1 MGNKSAAVYLIFML
15 GLLLL
20 LTLGGWQWQRG
31 MEKSAI
37 EAILEST
44 TDHHITI
51 DRTPPNWSELAWRQ
65 VRLQGRWQQDN
76 TFLLANRIH
85 QGQLGYEAYTPFQLA
100 GDQTILLINRG
111 WIEQTATAATQLP
124 QTDQPTP
131 PSGRLHIPQKGFTLG
146 AAYREQPGWPK
157 VAQYFDAPALSAALG
172 RELQPAVVA
181 LDRHHPAA
189 LTPIWQPRT
198 TPAARHFAYAV
209 QWWGLAITLT
219 IFGLIWRRRARH
231 NRHDRRAGHT
241 PTPTQPT
248 TERPQKP

>member
-1 MGNKSAAVYLIFML
+1 MRNKTAAVYLIFML

-31 MEKSAI
+31 IEKSAI
-37 EAILEST
+37 ESVLEST
-44 TDHHITI
+44 NDHYITI
-51 DRTPPNWSELAWRQ
+51 DRTPPDWSELAWRQ
-65 VRLQGRWQQDN
+65 VRLQGHWQQDN

-85 QGQLGYEAYTPFQLA
+85 RGRIGYEAYTPFQLA

-111 WIEQTATAATQLP
+111 WIDQTAATANTAATQLP

-172 RELQPAVVA
+172 RELQPAVVN

-219 IFGLIWRRRARH
+219 IFGLIWRRRAGH
-231 NRHDRRAGHT
+231 NRRARHRAA
-241 PTPTQPT
+241 QPT
-248 TERPQKP
+248 TEHPQKP